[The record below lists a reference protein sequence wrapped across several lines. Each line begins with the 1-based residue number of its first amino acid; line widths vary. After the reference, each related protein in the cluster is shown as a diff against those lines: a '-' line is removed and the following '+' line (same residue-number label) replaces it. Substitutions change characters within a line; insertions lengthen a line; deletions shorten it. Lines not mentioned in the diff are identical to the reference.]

1 MNRRQQEQI
10 ADLGRAFQSSLEEI
24 IDMGEDEIRTG
35 SDYLRND
42 REETLVRREEEYE
55 QPIPI
60 EEEYEQPM
68 PMPVDMN
75 DKLAQ
80 YDVNIKHVHNGF
92 IVGVGCQTFVFESF
106 DKLSKYMAIYYD
118 DPRGTY
124 EKHYKGELLK

>member
-1 MNRRQQEQI
+1 MNTRQRERF

-24 IDMGEDEIRTG
+24 IEMGEGET
-35 SDYLRND
+35 RND
-42 REETLVRREEEYE
+42 REEYE
-55 QPIPI
+55 QPIAI

-75 DKLAQ
+75 ANLAQ

-92 IVGVGCQTFVFESF
+92 IVQVGCQTFVFESF
-106 DKLSKYMAIYYD
+106 DKLSNYMAIYYN

>member
-1 MNRRQQEQI
+1 MNRRQQERI

-24 IDMGEDEIRTG
+24 SDMGEDEIRTG

-42 REETLVRREEEYE
+42 REETLVRR
-55 QPIPI
+55 

>member
-1 MNRRQQEQI
+1 MNRRQQERI

-24 IDMGEDEIRTG
+24 IDMGE
-35 SDYLRND
+35 
-42 REETLVRREEEYE
+42 EETLVREDEEYE

-60 EEEYEQPM
+60 
-68 PMPVDMN
+68 PVDMN